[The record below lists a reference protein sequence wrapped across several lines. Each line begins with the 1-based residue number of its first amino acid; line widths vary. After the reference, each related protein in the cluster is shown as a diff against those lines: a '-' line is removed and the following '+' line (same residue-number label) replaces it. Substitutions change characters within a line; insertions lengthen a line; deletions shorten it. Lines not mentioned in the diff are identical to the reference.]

1 MSMMFNIEWGYLE
14 GLTRGFKNGML
25 KNSDYLNLTQC
36 ESLEDVMISINGTDY
51 GNIFA
56 GGHGEP
62 SVGLINSRLQDR
74 LMQQYDYILCHS
86 SEPLTTFLEYIRY
99 PYMIDNIAML
109 IAGLNN
115 RRPMKRLLKMCH
127 PLGLFDQLAAIE
139 LVTDLS
145 ELFDVVLIDTPIA
158 KFIPPDMPREK
169 LHEIDVE
176 IVRASLYRAYLEG
189 FHSYCRGLGGSTG
202 EVMTNLLAFEAD
214 RRAITIAVNAIGSDI
229 RPAHRMK
236 MFPTC
241 GSLPVVALD
250 HLAFAADA
258 DKIRDVCNMYEGYGK
273 LFDIFDRDTDGMIT
287 LEDRFLILEAKK
299 NASSFLQQYHFGIF
313 YSFIKLKQLE
323 CRNIVWISE
332 CISQRQTNKV
342 NYYIPIPLDH

>member
-1 MSMMFNIEWGYLE
+1 MSMMFNMEWGYLE
-14 GLTRGFKNGML
+14 ALTRGFKNGML

-36 ESLEDVMISINGTDY
+36 ESLEDVMISIIGTDY
-51 GNIFA
+51 GNIF

-62 SVGLINSRLQDR
+62 SVGLINMRLQDR
-74 LMQQYDYILCHS
+74 LRQQFDYIRCHS
-86 SEPLTTFLEYIRY
+86 SEPLTTFMEYIRY

-127 PLGLFDQLAAIE
+127 PLGVFDQLGAIE

-145 ELFDVVLIDTPIA
+145 ELFDCVLIDTPIA
-158 KFIPPDMPREK
+158 QFIPSDMPRES
-169 LHEIDVE
+169 LREIDVE

-189 FHSYCRGLGGSTG
+189 FYTYCSSLGGSTA

-214 RRAITIAVNAIGSDI
+214 RRAITIAVNALDSEI
-229 RPAHRMK
+229 RPPHRKK

-241 GSLPVVALD
+241 GHLPQVALD
-250 HLAFAADA
+250 HLAYATDA
-258 DKIRDVCNMYEGYGK
+258 EKIRDVCNMYDGYGK

-287 LEDRFLILEAKK
+287 LEDRFLMLEAKK

-332 CISQRQTNKV
+332 CISQRQTDKV
-342 NYYIPIPLDH
+342 NYYIPIPLDY